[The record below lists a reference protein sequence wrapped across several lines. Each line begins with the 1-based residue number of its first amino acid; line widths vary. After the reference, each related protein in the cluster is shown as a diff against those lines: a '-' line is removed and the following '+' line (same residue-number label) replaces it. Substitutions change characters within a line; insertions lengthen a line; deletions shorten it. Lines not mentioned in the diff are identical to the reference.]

1 MTASNAALNAP
12 LNFRSV
18 TTRKTITKGWWFLLA
33 CVVTAAFSL
42 PLYWLVITALK
53 SDVEVFRNPPTWFP
67 SVVMWQNFPDAV
79 AEIPFVKYVTN
90 SMIYATLSCL
100 GAAFS
105 STLVAYGFSKVQW
118 RGRNLVFG
126 LVLATMFLPGQVTM
140 IPTYMVWRTLNL
152 TGTMWPLIIP
162 SFLGNAYYI
171 FLMRQFMRT
180 VPDELID
187 AARID
192 GCSEFGVLR
201 RIMLPLIRPA
211 LVFVVLQQFLGAW
224 KDFFGPLIYLQRQDQ
239 FTLSLGL
246 QQFQSAHNTDYAL
259 LMACSA
265 LFTIPLLVVF
275 FFGQRYFIE
284 GVTLTGLKG

>member
-265 LFTIPLLVVF
+265 LFTIPLLVLF

>member
-67 SVVMWQNFPDAV
+67 SIVMWQNFPDAV

-171 FLMRQFMRT
+171 FLMRSSCAPCPT
-180 VPDELID
+180 
-187 AARID
+187 
-192 GCSEFGVLR
+192 S
-201 RIMLPLIRPA
+201 
-211 LVFVVLQQFLGAW
+211 
-224 KDFFGPLIYLQRQDQ
+224 
-239 FTLSLGL
+239 
-246 QQFQSAHNTDYAL
+246 
-259 LMACSA
+259 
-265 LFTIPLLVVF
+265 
-275 FFGQRYFIE
+275 
-284 GVTLTGLKG
+284 

>member
-1 MTASNAALNAP
+1 MTASNAALPAP
-12 LNFRSV
+12 LNVRSL

-265 LFTIPLLVVF
+265 LFTIPLLVLF